1 MSLNLTVHLIHADA
15 MQLLELSLQGM
26 ELQIVGLDPYP
37 LPGHSK
43 QSFVARWKGSDY
55 TALVRPLFQEKIDN
69 LRGNKLVAAV
79 FEFPPLVI
87 KTEVAPG
94 VFEYTGQ
101 EVKIFQE
108 FARILNFTYEFYEP
122 PEGEKWG
129 MNVSQN

>member
-1 MSLNLTVHLIHADA
+1 VTIIFYF
-15 MQLLELSLQGM
+15 LLKGM
-26 ELQIVGLDPYP
+26 EIQVTGLDPYP

-43 QSFVARWKGSDY
+43 QTFVARWKGANY
-55 TALVRPLFQEKIDN
+55 TYFGRPIFQEKIDN
-69 LRGNKLVAAV
+69 LRQNKLVAAV

-94 VFEYTGQ
+94 IFEYGGQ

-108 FARILNFTYEFYEP
+108 FAKILNFTYEFYEP

-129 MNVSQN
+129 MNVSN